1 MREFSEPAT
10 ADVADE
16 DNLSDMVFA
25 TAERFGGSVLY
36 RRKARDTWIDVTAR
50 EFAEQVLAVAKGLV
64 AAGIEPGDRVGLLS
78 ATRYEWTLLDFAILT
93 VGGVTVPIYETSSA
107 EQIQWILSDSG
118 ARALLI
124 ETPAHR
130 DRLNSIRGELPGL
143 DHVWQ
148 LDEAAGELTALGA
161 GAGVAD
167 EDMHERRRRVR
178 AKDTASLVYTSG
190 TTGRPKGCQ
199 LTHRNVLAEVRTV
212 IRAAP
217 ELLNPGASV
226 LLFLPLAHVFARLIQ
241 FGALHAR
248 VTLGHT
254 ADARNLLDDLAEF
267 RPTLVLSVPRVLE
280 KIYTGARQRALAASR
295 GRIFEFGEATAVA
308 WSQAHQHDRPGLR
321 LRLAHAVF
329 DRLMFQRL
337 RATLGG
343 RCAAAICGGAPLG
356 ERLGHFFAGVGIP
369 VYEGYGL
376 TETSAAV
383 TLNTPA
389 RHKIG
394 TVGRPL
400 PGVTVRLGDDREIQ
414 VAGDVVF
421 RGYWNNEQATAAAF
435 TRDGWFRTG
444 DLGELDDEGYL
455 RITGRRKELIV
466 TAAGKNVAPAELE
479 DRLRTH
485 PLISQA
491 MVVGDG
497 QPFVAALITLD
508 ASALQAWGKEHG
520 RPGEAGELASD
531 DQLRGEIQTAVDD
544 ANQAV
549 SRAETI
555 KKFLIL
561 PDDFSQDGGELT
573 PTLKLRREVVAKR
586 YASQIESLYR

>member
-1 MREFSEPAT
+1 VREFSEPAT
-10 ADVADE
+10 VDVADE

-36 RRKARDTWIDVTAR
+36 RRKARDTWVDVTAR
-50 EFAEQVLAVAKGLV
+50 EFAAQVLAVAKGLV

-78 ATRYEWTLLDFAILT
+78 RTRYEWTLLDFAILT
-93 VGGVTVPIYETSSA
+93 TGGVTVPIYETSSA

-124 ETPAHR
+124 ETREHR
-130 DRLNSIRGELPGL
+130 DRLNCVQGELPGL
-143 DHVWQ
+143 DHIWQ
-148 LDEAAGELTALGA
+148 LDEAADELPALGA
-161 GAGVAD
+161 SAGVAD
-167 EDMHERRRRVR
+167 EDMHDRRRRVR
-178 AKDTASLVYTSG
+178 AGDTASLVYTSG
-190 TTGRPKGCQ
+190 TTGRPRGCR
-199 LTHRNVLAEVRTV
+199 LTHRNLLAEVRTA
-212 IRAAP
+212 IGAAP
-217 ELLNPGASV
+217 ELLNSGASV

-280 KIYTGARQRALAASR
+280 KIYTRARQQALATGR
-295 GRIFEFGEATAVA
+295 GRIFELGEATAVA
-308 WSQAHQHDRPGLR
+308 WSQAHRHGRPGLR

-343 RCAAAICGGAPLG
+343 RCGAAISGGAPLG
-356 ERLGHFFAGVGIP
+356 ERLGHFFAGVGMP

-376 TETSAAV
+376 TETSAAL

-400 PGVTVRLGDDREIQ
+400 PGVAVRIGDDREIQ
-414 VAGDVVF
+414 VAGTMVF
-421 RGYWNNEQATAAAF
+421 GGYWNNEQANAAAF
-435 TRDGWFRTG
+435 TEDGWLRTG
-444 DLGELDDEGYL
+444 DLGELDGEGYL

-466 TAAGKNVAPAELE
+466 TGG
-479 DRLRTH
+479 LR
-485 PLISQA
+485 S
-491 MVVGDG
+491 
-497 QPFVAALITLD
+497 
-508 ASALQAWGKEHG
+508 
-520 RPGEAGELASD
+520 
-531 DQLRGEIQTAVDD
+531 
-544 ANQAV
+544 
-549 SRAETI
+549 
-555 KKFLIL
+555 
-561 PDDFSQDGGELT
+561 
-573 PTLKLRREVVAKR
+573 
-586 YASQIESLYR
+586 

>member
-10 ADVADE
+10 MDVANE

-78 ATRYEWTLLDFAILT
+78 RTRYEWTLLDFAILT
-93 VGGVTVPIYETSSA
+93 AGGVTVPIDETSSA

-118 ARALLI
+118 ARALLM
-124 ETPAHR
+124 ETRAHR
-130 DRLNSIRGELPGL
+130 DRLSSIRGKLPGL
-143 DHVWQ
+143 EHVWQ
-148 LDEAAGELTALGA
+148 LDEAADELAAL

-167 EDMHERRRRVR
+167 EDMHHRRRRVR
-178 AKDTASLVYTSG
+178 AGDTASLVYTSG
-190 TTGRPKGCQ
+190 TTGRPKGCP
-199 LTHRNVLAEVRTV
+199 LTHRNVLAAVRTV
-212 IRAAP
+212 LGTAP
-217 ELLNPGASV
+217 ELLNSGASV
-226 LLFLPLAHVFARLIQ
+226 LLFRPLAHVFARLIQ
-241 FGALHAR
+241 FGALYAR

-280 KIYTGARQRALAASR
+280 KVYAGARQQALATGR
-295 GRIFEFGEATAVA
+295 GRIFELGETTAVA
-308 WSQAHQHDRPGLR
+308 WSRAHQHGRPGLR
-321 LRLAHAVF
+321 LRMAHAVF

-343 RCAAAICGGAPLG
+343 RCGAAISGGAPLG
-356 ERLGHFFAGVGIP
+356 ERLGHFFAGVGMP

-383 TLNTPA
+383 TLNSPA

-400 PGVTVRLGDDREIQ
+400 PGVAVRVGDDGEVQ
-414 VAGDVVF
+414 VAGDMVF
-421 RGYWNNEQATAAAF
+421 RGYWNSEQATATAF
-435 TRDGWFRTG
+435 TEDGWFRTG
-444 DLGELDDEGYL
+444 DLGNLDGEGYL

-466 TAAGKNVAPAELE
+466 TAAGGNV
-479 DRLRTH
+479 
-485 PLISQA
+485 
-491 MVVGDG
+491 
-497 QPFVAALITLD
+497 QPG
-508 ASALQAWGKEHG
+508 S
-520 RPGEAGELASD
+520 
-531 DQLRGEIQTAVDD
+531 
-544 ANQAV
+544 
-549 SRAETI
+549 
-555 KKFLIL
+555 
-561 PDDFSQDGGELT
+561 
-573 PTLKLRREVVAKR
+573 
-586 YASQIESLYR
+586 